1 MFFPLKIANVVMV
14 LSVDHMLV
22 YNIYVFPLKI
32 ANVVMVLSVD
42 HMLVYNIYVFSI
54 ENS

>member
-1 MFFPLKIANVVMV
+1 MGSYAYHCLKPNIVNVGLQHFMF
-14 LSVDHMLV
+14 
-22 YNIYVFPLKI
+22 FPLKI